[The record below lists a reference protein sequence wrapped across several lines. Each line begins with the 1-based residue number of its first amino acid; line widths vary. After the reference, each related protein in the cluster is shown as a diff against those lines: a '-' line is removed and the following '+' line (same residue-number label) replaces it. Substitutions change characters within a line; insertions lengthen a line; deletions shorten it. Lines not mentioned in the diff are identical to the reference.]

1 MAYTPDD
8 LIVIE
13 RAIASGTRR
22 VRFSDREVEYQSMQ
36 DLMAARSDIAA
47 AVLARI
53 SILTTYLITFRSRQT
68 PLFIGV

>member
-47 AVLARI
+47 AVLDLSTKPVVRQIRI
-53 SILTTYLITFRSRQT
+53 YTEKGF
-68 PLFIGV
+68 